1 MVKKIRQ
8 AYDEL
13 PGSVEAILTLSDFF
27 GLVRGKRQRNLV
39 KQWEKVPKSEYRCEN
54 EDKGL

>member
-1 MVKKIRQ
+1 MGERCRKSFVLRF
-8 AYDEL
+8 YD
-13 PGSVEAILTLSDFF
+13 LTRPLSDFF